1 MKIVSL
7 NKENQAL
14 KQEHYSLINDTK
26 EKEDKLSKEL
36 ENSVNAHYL
45 KNILMSYLT
54 TADPSV
60 QANL

>member
-1 MKIVSL
+1 MKVKNL